1 MNCLKEVWTL
11 MDIQCRD
18 IVYIQDDNV
27 VKLRHENYNQKRNEA
42 IKIHKKCIEGYHK
55 QKLPSSSFYDVVS
68 YIKYHDES
76 MLKRLDDKRNRVDVI
91 DRIREQDAE
100 NMA

>member
-27 VKLRHENYNQKRNEA
+27 VKLRHENYN
-42 IKIHKKCIEGYHK
+42 
-55 QKLPSSSFYDVVS
+55 
-68 YIKYHDES
+68 
-76 MLKRLDDKRNRVDVI
+76 
-91 DRIREQDAE
+91 
-100 NMA
+100 